1 MLISAVISDRD
12 HCCALYVAPKE
23 EDPIWILKTG
33 GQANFGA
40 QTRTRVQNTIDSC
53 QFMDDI
59 FRTMHRPMQNM
70 LAAAGLS
77 VETNIY
83 IKRNFGQRPAY
94 PKASHE

>member
-40 QTRTRVQNTIDSC
+40 QTRTRVQNTID
-53 QFMDDI
+53 
-59 FRTMHRPMQNM
+59 
-70 LAAAGLS
+70 LS
-77 VETNIY
+77 IH
-83 IKRNFGQRPAY
+83 G
-94 PKASHE
+94 